1 MAVETGGCEDD
12 EKMKYTVSRICML
25 FLCIYRVYC
34 KFVFASLHQERE
46 REREAL
52 LLPSLNVRI
61 YGYDVH
67 RYESVSSV
75 YVCSVCARA
84 RLLANMNVCVSVC
97 MCMYMCM

>member
-46 REREAL
+46 RERERSFASS
-52 LLPSLNVRI
+52 SLNVRI

-75 YVCSVCARA
+75 YVCSVRARA
-84 RLLANMNVCVSVC
+84 FTCKYERVCICVHV
-97 MCMYMCM
+97 YV

>member
-25 FLCIYRVYC
+25 FYVYI
-34 KFVFASLHQERE
+34 VYIVNLYSQAYIRRERE
-46 REREAL
+46 RERSFASS
-52 LLPSLNVRI
+52 SLNVRI

-75 YVCSVCARA
+75 YVCSVRARA
-84 RLLANMNVCVSVC
+84 FTCKYERVCICVHV
-97 MCMYMCM
+97 YV

>member
-46 REREAL
+46 RERERSFASSFVKRSYIRMFTDTNL
-52 LLPSLNVRI
+52 SL
-61 YGYDVH
+61 
-67 RYESVSSV
+67 VSTCV
-75 YVCSVCARA
+75 LCARA

-97 MCMYMCM
+97 MCMYRCM

>member
-25 FLCIYRVYC
+25 FYVYI
-34 KFVFASLHQERE
+34 VYIVNLYSQAYIRRE
-46 REREAL
+46 RERKRSFASS
-52 LLPSLNVRI
+52 SLNVRI

-97 MCMYMCM
+97 MCMYRCM